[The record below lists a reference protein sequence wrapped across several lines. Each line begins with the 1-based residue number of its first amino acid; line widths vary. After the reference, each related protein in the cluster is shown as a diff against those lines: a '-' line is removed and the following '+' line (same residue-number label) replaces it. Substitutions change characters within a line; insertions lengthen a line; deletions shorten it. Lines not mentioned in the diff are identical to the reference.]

1 MVENDS
7 ANAGGPAADSAEAEL
22 IPLLTDYLD
31 DLANRTAERVGDNA
45 GVAVTLSV
53 DGAPFTIGASTE
65 LARDVDLLQYHI
77 GTGPCLNALHNGI
90 GMYVPDLAR
99 DDRWGEYGPK
109 AAARGAASCVSIPVF
124 VSDQQAAVLKVYS
137 DRVDGLAPDQQAVA
151 NAVAPEVAGGVGLAK
166 HLTRQAQRLDDRAAA
181 MTTRRS
187 IDVAIGILMMQHQC
201 SAESAFQMLRNTS
214 QSRNAKIRDVAQ
226 ELISPFPGDGV
237 GPAPF
242 RDRQPPTPTDR

>member
-1 MVENDS
+1 MAENISPAGDDPS
-7 ANAGGPAADSAEAEL
+7 ALSAETEL

-31 DLANRTAERVGDNA
+31 DLATRTAKRVGDNA

-53 DGAPFTIGASTE
+53 DGVPFTIGASTE
-65 LARDVDLLQYHI
+65 LARDVDLIQYHI
-77 GTGPCLNALHNGI
+77 GTGPCLNALHHGI

-99 DDRWGEYGPK
+99 DDRWGEYGAK
-109 AAARGAASCVSIPVF
+109 AAARGAASCVSVPVF
-124 VSDQQAAVLKVYS
+124 VNEQPDAVLKVYS
-137 DRVDGLAPDQQAVA
+137 DKVDGLTAEQQAVA
-151 NAVAPEVAGGVGLAK
+151 FAVGPEVAGGVGLAK

-187 IDVAIGILMMQHQC
+187 IDVAIGVLMQQHRC
-201 SAESAFQMLRNTS
+201 SAESAFTMLRDAS
-214 QSRNAKIRDVAQ
+214 QSRNAKIRDIAH

-242 RDRQPPTPTDR
+242 RDRTPQTPTDS

>member
-1 MVENDS
+1 MADDES
-7 ANAGGPAADSAEAEL
+7 PAAGDRATQSAEAEL

-31 DLANRTAERVGDNA
+31 ELSIRTAERVGDNA

-77 GTGPCLNALHNGI
+77 GIGPCLYALHHGV
-90 GMYVPDLAR
+90 GMYVPDLGR
-99 DDRWGEYGPK
+99 DDRWGEYGPR
-109 AAARGAASCVSIPVF
+109 AAARGAVSCVSVPVF
-124 VSDQQAAVLKVYS
+124 VADQPAAVLKVYS
-137 DRVDGLAPDQQAVA
+137 SQVDGLTADQRAVA
-151 NAVAPEVAGGVGLAK
+151 AAVGPEVAGGVGLAK

-187 IDVAIGILMMQHQC
+187 IDIALGILMQQHGC

-214 QSRNAKIRDVAQ
+214 QSQNAKIRDVAQ
-226 ELISPFPGDGV
+226 ELISPFPGEGV
-237 GPAPF
+237 GSAPF
-242 RDRQPPTPTDR
+242 QDRRPPTPTNR

>member
-124 VSDQQAAVLKVYS
+124 VGDQPAAVLKVYS